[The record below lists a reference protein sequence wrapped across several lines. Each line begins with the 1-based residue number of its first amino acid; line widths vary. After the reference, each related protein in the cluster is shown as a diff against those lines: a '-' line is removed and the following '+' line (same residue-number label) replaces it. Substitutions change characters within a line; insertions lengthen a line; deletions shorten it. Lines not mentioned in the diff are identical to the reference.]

1 MNLGSG
7 GGLELQASCVVP
19 LCRVDAG
26 RSKPLPL
33 RVSRRNWLECAARSG
48 SATVRSL
55 LLGDVRADLDQA
67 RQRRRVGAG

>member
-7 GGLELQASCVVP
+7 GGLELQASCVVS

-26 RSKPLPL
+26 KPLPL

-48 SATVRSL
+48 TASVRSL